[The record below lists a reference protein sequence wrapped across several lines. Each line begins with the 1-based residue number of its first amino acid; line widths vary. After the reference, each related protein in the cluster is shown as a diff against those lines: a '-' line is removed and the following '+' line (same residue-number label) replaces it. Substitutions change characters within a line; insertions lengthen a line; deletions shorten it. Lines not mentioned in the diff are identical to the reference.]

1 MEESACNPA
10 KQRRLSPRMRRAA
23 LVVAALFQLTAGES
37 RHSDSLQAGTVAYIV
52 SPNNGRWLFSTG
64 LPSHQGK
71 TADIFIP
78 KKV

>member
-1 MEESACNPA
+1 MAP
-10 KQRRLSPRMRRAA
+10 QMLGAA
-23 LVVAALFQLTAGES
+23 LVVAAMLQLTAGLDASLRNPAGES
-37 RHSDSLQAGTVAYIV
+37 RDSDSPPAGTVAYIV
-52 SPNNGRWLFSTG
+52 SPNDGRWLFSTG